1 MPSFYEFFAGGGMAM
16 AGLRNSGDWECLF
29 ANDIDKKKA
38 DSYKANW
45 LKNLDW
51 ETHEPS
57 GPTAESGVPADD
69 CKSDGARVGHLRVC
83 DVAKVTTRDLKG
95 QADLVWASFP
105 CQDLSLAGNGA
116 GLSGDRSGTF
126 LPFWKLVKALR
137 DEKRP
142 PKLVVLENVVGA
154 LTAGKGQDF
163 VTLGDM
169 LATTDYRFG
178 AVVIN
183 AVHWVPQSRP
193 RLFIIAAY
201 KDVPIS
207 EKLISDSPAAPWHT
221 STLVTAYKRLMEGS
235 KATSRHDAWV
245 WWQLPAP
252 PAVRKRY
259 ETLADATQPD
269 EKLKLEGVSWHAP
282 RETERLLSK
291 ELMNSVNREK
301 VRQAQER
308 SKDKKVRVVGTVY
321 KRMRPEGDI
330 IGYDD
335 KGKPIRKKVQRA
347 EVRFDDIAGCLR
359 TPTGGSSR
367 QTILVIDDGHVRSRL
382 LSPREAA
389 RLMGLDDDY
398 VLPEKYNDA
407 YHLAGDGVV
416 VDVVEFIADNILE
429 PLLQNESEADKL
441 SA

>member
-16 AGLRNSGDWECLF
+16 AGLRESGNWECLF

-45 LKNLDW
+45 LKGLDW
-51 ETHEPS
+51 EAHEPNEL
-57 GPTAESGVPADD
+57 TAESGLPADAD
-69 CKSDGARVGHLRVC
+69 QSDGARVGHLLVC
-83 DVAKVTTRDLKG
+83 DVAKVTTKDLKG
-95 QADLVWASFP
+95 HADLVWASFP

-126 LPFWKLVKALR
+126 LPFWKLVKSLR

-193 RLFIIAAY
+193 RLFIIAAH
-201 KDVPIS
+201 KDVAIR
-207 EKLISDSPAAPWHT
+207 EDLVSDTWSAPWHT
-221 STLVTAYKRLMEGS
+221 PALVTAYERLMKGS
-235 KATSRHDAWV
+235 KATNKHDAWL
-245 WWQLPAP
+245 WWRLPAP
-252 PAVRKRY
+252 PAVREPY
-259 ETLADATQPD
+259 ETLADLIQPD
-269 EKLKLEGVSWHAP
+269 DELEGVPWHP
-282 RETERLLSK
+282 QEETDRLWGD
-291 ELMNSVNREK
+291 ELMNAVNQEK
-301 VRQAQER
+301 VRQARKR
-308 SKDKKVRVVGTVY
+308 SVEEEVRVVGTVY
-321 KRMRPEGDI
+321 KRMRPEGEV

-367 QTILVIDDGHVRSRL
+367 QTILVIDGERVRSRL

-389 RLMGLDDDY
+389 RLMGLAKNY
-398 VLPEKYNDA
+398 ELPDKYNDA

-416 VDVVEFIADNILE
+416 VDVVRFIAQNILN
-429 PLLQNESEADKL
+429 PLLENASVADKL

>member
-16 AGLRNSGDWECLF
+16 AGLRKSGNWECLF

-38 DSYKANW
+38 DSYRANW
-45 LKNLDW
+45 LKDVEWDVL
-51 ETHEPS
+51 EPDKLNVAEAD
-57 GPTAESGVPADD
+57 GPAGNDQA
-69 CKSDGARVGHLRVC
+69 GGWRAGHLRVC
-83 DVAKVTTRDLKG
+83 DVAKVTTKDLNG
-95 QADLVWASFP
+95 HADLVWASFP

-126 LPFWKLVKALR
+126 LPFWKLVKTLR

-154 LTAGKGQDF
+154 LTAGEGQDF

-169 LATTDYRFG
+169 LATTGYRFG

-193 RLFIIAAY
+193 RLFIIAAHE
-201 KDVPIS
+201 DVPIS
-207 EKLISDSPAAPWHT
+207 EELVSDSWSAPWHT
-221 STLVTAYKRLMEGS
+221 PTLVTAYERLVKGS
-235 KATSRHDAWV
+235 KATRKHDSWV
-245 WWQLPAP
+245 WWHLPNP
-252 PAVRKRY
+252 PSRRQNYK
-259 ETLADATQPD
+259 TLADVIEDGDP
-269 EKLKLEGVSWHAP
+269 EGVSWNPDHV
-282 RETERLLSK
+282 TDRLV
-291 ELMNSVNREK
+291 EVLMNPVNQEK
-301 VRQAQER
+301 VRKA
-308 SKDKKVRVVGTVY
+308 KKLSVEKNVRIVGTVY
-321 KRMRPEGDI
+321 KRMRPEGDV

-367 QTILVIDDGHVRSRL
+367 QTILVVDGDDVRSRL

-398 VLPEKYNDA
+398 ELPKKYNEA

-416 VDVVEFIADNILE
+416 VDVVHFIAKNILE
-429 PLLQNESEADKL
+429 PLLRNESEADKL